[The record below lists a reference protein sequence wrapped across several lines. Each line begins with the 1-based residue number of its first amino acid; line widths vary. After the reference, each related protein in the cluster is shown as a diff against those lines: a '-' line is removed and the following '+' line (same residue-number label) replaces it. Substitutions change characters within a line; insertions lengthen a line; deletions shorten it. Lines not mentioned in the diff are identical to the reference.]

1 MATPRRRSPVSGFSP
16 QGTDESLVLSVEE
29 FEEDLNTLEE
39 VLAEVEKQETHILP
53 EIVPTDAP
61 PPMPIKEAA
70 QQEVVLTPEATVQQK
85 IEPKRHPRNIP
96 KFAKVRG

>member
-1 MATPRRRSPVSGFSP
+1 
-16 QGTDESLVLSVEE
+16 LVLSVEE

-39 VLAEVEKQETHILP
+39 VLAEVEKQETQILP

-61 PPMPIKEAA
+61 PPVSIKEAT
-70 QQEVVLTPEATVQQK
+70 QQEVVLTPEAIVQQK
-85 IEPKRHPRNIP
+85 VTPKRHPRNIP

>member
-1 MATPRRRSPVSGFSP
+1 M
-16 QGTDESLVLSVEE
+16 VLSVEE

-39 VLAEVEKQETHILP
+39 VLAEVEKQETQILP

-61 PPMPIKEAA
+61 PPVSIKEAT
-70 QQEVVLTPEATVQQK
+70 QQEVVLTPEAIVQQK
-85 IEPKRHPRNIP
+85 VTPKRHPRNIP